1 MRRIFH
7 ISVVFFLV
15 LGLCG
20 CTKPEEKITITNPLE
35 MNTMKADTTGYRFLE
50 DDDPALDEL
59 DLHEALRLFEENGTG
74 VLFFGAPSCPIC
86 QRAIAEIDIA
96 SKDLGVRSYYVN
108 TDIIIDALDF
118 RNLLEYTK
126 EYLETDSNGSP
137 NFRVP
142 RIFVIKN
149 GEIQGTYL
157 GLPDSVKLENENSQ
171 MTAAQKKELQDIY
184 KELMKRIAD

>member
-1 MRRIFH
+1 MRRVFSV
-7 ISVVFFLV
+7 SVVIFLALV
-15 LGLCG
+15 LCG
-20 CTKPEEKITITNPLE
+20 CAKPEEKITITNPLE

-96 SKDLGVRSYYVN
+96 CKDLGVRSYYVN

-118 RNLLEYTK
+118 RDLLEYTK
-126 EYLETDSNGSP
+126 EYLEKDSNGSP

-142 RIFVIKN
+142 RIFVIKD